1 MLIHIDAEILQE
13 SGAVK
18 VLIVVVGIQQG
29 LFGEAINL
37 NVHAFLDCTC
47 TPLLCIIRVQLDVQE
62 FEEQW
67 LASNQ
72 SFHHHKHV

>member
-1 MLIHIDAEILQE
+1 MLIHIDAEIFQE

-37 NVHAFLDCTC
+37 NVHAFLGSTC
-47 TPLLCIIRVQLDVQE
+47 APLLRIVRVRLDVQE
-62 FEEQW
+62 FEEKQ
-67 LASNQ
+67 LASN
-72 SFHHHKHV
+72 